1 MQILLSEAT
10 QDSQSNVIDHLKKK
24 YSQVKSENQDLRV
37 QLNLLESSCS
47 NSGAGTA
54 GGGGGQAAS
63 RQTVDGESLLGVT
76 KTLAKRV
83 RSSVQTVIP
92 ERGLDENMARAREG
106 AEVLREIVLPLEE
119 QIVALKGKLRETDS
133 LLQEYEKR
141 QSISLYEMEAVAG
154 WLVGRDRGEVE
165 AALVAQVGEGYSGG
179 EGELYHAM
187 LAARIGMLVQALEA
201 ATWEKE
207 EAVKEVE
214 AERKAVA
221 GYRDQVERM
230 QGVVALSREQVTR
243 LRSQLTD
250 QQKQQLGA
258 VMESE
263 GREREVVGERVI
275 TPSEWEIILARLDCQ
290 LTTVETQTEPTSSS
304 REELSQLSQERD
316 HLRENCQKY
325 KDDLRSEAAFRKEME
340 ATWNL
345 RAEEFKSSVSAME
358 DKLRSA
364 EQTAEKVNN
373 SYSRCRVEF

>member
-10 QDSQSNVIDHLKKK
+10 QESQSNVIDHLKKK

-37 QLNLLESSCS
+37 QLNLLES
-47 NSGAGTA
+47 GGGGG
-54 GGGGGQAAS
+54 GGGGGQGAS
-63 RQTVDGESLLGVT
+63 RQTADGESLLGVT

-141 QSISLYEMEAVAG
+141 QSISLCEMEAVAQ
-154 WLVGRDRGEVE
+154 WLAGRDRSEVE
-165 AALVAQVGEGYSGG
+165 AVLVAEVGEGYSGG

-207 EAVKEVE
+207 EVVKELDG
-214 AERKAVA
+214 ERKAVA

-230 QGVVALSREQVTR
+230 QGVVALSRDQVTR

-290 LTTVETQTEPTSSS
+290 LATVETQTESTTSS
-304 REELSQLSQERD
+304 REELSLLSQERD
-316 HLRENCQKY
+316 HLKENCQKY
-325 KDDLRSEAAFRKEME
+325 KEDLKSEAAFRKEME

-345 RAEEFKSSVSAME
+345 RGEEFKSSVSGME
-358 DKLRSA
+358 EKLRSA
-364 EQTAEKVNN
+364 EQTVEKVNIAGPGLG
-373 SYSRCRVEF
+373 SVLI